1 MTLRN
6 DRIILPGRAIV
17 RALMVILLTFISF
30 SCFRKENKHEKPNSV
45 FPGQMITRAE
55 RFSLVKT
62 DSCTI
67 LTIKNPWQGARDIE
81 LVYYL
86 VSSTSRSFHYDDTTK
101 IIRVPVKKIICTSTT
116 HIAMIDALG
125 EEASIA
131 GVSGTSYIYNK
142 SIADRIKN
150 GMIPEIGYDA
160 GIDNELILKI
170 APDLIIMY
178 GIGGEGEGYTAK
190 LREMGIKVMF
200 DADYLENYPLG
211 KAEWI
216 KLFGALYC
224 KENISDSIFN
234 SISVSYDRLK
244 ELIAGE
250 IKNRPSVLL
259 GLPFKDTWYI
269 SPGNSYIS
277 RLIDDAGGHY
287 LWSDVE
293 SSVSMPYSLENVFLQ
308 SARAEFWLNTGSV
321 NSRSE
326 ITAFD
331 PRLAAIESFRNG
343 NLYNNNKRM
352 SPGGGND
359 YWESGT
365 INPDVI
371 LKDIA
376 SILHPEL
383 FENYD
388 LVYYRKIE

>member
-1 MTLRN
+1 MPLRN
-6 DRIILPGRAIV
+6 NRIILPVRVIV
-17 RALMVILLTFISF
+17 RVSIVILLAFSSF

-45 FPGQMITRAE
+45 FPGQMILKAE
-55 RFSLVKT
+55 RFSLEKT

-67 LTIKNPWQGARDIE
+67 LTIKNPWQGARDIQ

-86 VSSTSRSFHYDDTTK
+86 VNSTSKSIHFADSTR
-101 IIRVPVKKIICTSTT
+101 IIRVPIKKIICTSTT
-116 HIAMIDALG
+116 HIAMINALG

-131 GVSGTSYIYNK
+131 GVSGTRYIYNE
-142 SIADRIKN
+142 SVAERIKN
-150 GMIPEIGYDA
+150 GLIPEIGYDA

-170 APDLIIMY
+170 APDLLIMY

-200 DADYLENYPLG
+200 DADYLENAPLG

-216 KLFGALYC
+216 KLFGALFC

-244 ELIAGE
+244 EYIAGK
-250 IKNRPSVLL
+250 IKYRPSVLL

-287 LWSDVE
+287 LWKDVK
-293 SSVSMPYSLENVFLQ
+293 SSVSMPYTLENVFLQ
-308 SARAEFWLNTGSV
+308 SAQAEFWLNTGSV
-321 NSRSE
+321 NSKSE

-331 PRLAAIESFRNG
+331 PRLVAIESFKNG
-343 NLYNNNKRM
+343 NLYNNNKRI

-365 INPDVI
+365 INPEVI

>member
-1 MTLRN
+1 
-6 DRIILPGRAIV
+6 
-17 RALMVILLTFISF
+17 
-30 SCFRKENKHEKPNSV
+30 
-45 FPGQMITRAE
+45 MITKAE
-55 RFSLVKT
+55 RFDLEKT

-81 LVYYL
+81 QVYYL
-86 VSSTSRSFHYDDTTK
+86 VKRKSGYFHYNDTTR
-101 IIRVPVKKIICTSTT
+101 IIFVPVKKIICTSTT
-116 HIAMIDALG
+116 HVAMITALG
-125 EEASIA
+125 EEESIA
-131 GVSGTSYIYNK
+131 GVSGAKYIYNK
-142 SIADRIKN
+142 SVAERIKS
-150 GMIPEIGYDA
+150 GLIPDIGYDA
-160 GIDNELILKI
+160 AIDNELILKI
-170 APDLIIMY
+170 APDLLIMY
-178 GIGGEGEGYTAK
+178 GIGSEGEGYTAK
-190 LREMGIKVMF
+190 LREMGVKVMF
-200 DADYLENYPLG
+200 DADYLENDPIG

-216 KLFGALYC
+216 KLFGALFC
-224 KENISDSIFN
+224 KEEMSDSIFK
-234 SISVSYDRLK
+234 SITASYEQLK
-244 ELIAGE
+244 NNIAGK

-277 RLIDDAGGHY
+277 RLIDDAGGRY
-287 LWSDVE
+287 LWDDME

-308 SARAEFWLNTGSV
+308 SAKAEFWLNTGSV
-321 NSRSE
+321 NSKSE

-331 PRLAAIESFRNG
+331 PRLAAIGSFKKG

-365 INPDVI
+365 INPHVI

-376 SILHPEL
+376 CILHPEL

>member
-6 DRIILPGRAIV
+6 DRVILPGRAIV
-17 RALMVILLTFISF
+17 RVSMFIFLAFISF
-30 SCFRKENKHEKPNSV
+30 SCFRKENKHEKPDSV
-45 FPGQMITRAE
+45 LPGLMITKAE
-55 RFSLVKT
+55 RFRLEKT

-86 VSSTSRSFHYDDTTK
+86 VSRTSRSFHYDDTTR
-101 IIRVPVKKIICTSTT
+101 IIRVPIQKIICTSTT
-116 HIAMIDALG
+116 HIAMIAALG
-125 EEASIA
+125 EEATIA
-131 GVSGTSYIYNK
+131 GVSGAKYIYNE
-142 SIADRIKN
+142 SVADRIRN
-150 GMIPEIGYDA
+150 GLIPEIGYDA

-170 APDLIIMY
+170 APDLLIMY

-200 DADYLENYPLG
+200 DADYLENDPLG

-224 KENISDSIFN
+224 RENISDSIFK
-234 SISVSYDRLK
+234 SISVSYEQLK
-244 ELIAGE
+244 EHIAGKL
-250 IKNRPSVLL
+250 KNRPSVLL

-287 LWSDVE
+287 LWSDME

-308 SARAEFWLNTGSV
+308 SAKAEFWLNTGSV
-321 NSRSE
+321 NSKSE
-326 ITAFD
+326 IAAFD
-331 PRLAAIESFRNG
+331 PRLTAIESFKNG
-343 NLYNNNKRM
+343 NLYNNNKRI

-365 INPDVI
+365 INPQVI

>member
-1 MTLRN
+1 
-6 DRIILPGRAIV
+6 
-17 RALMVILLTFISF
+17 
-30 SCFRKENKHEKPNSV
+30 
-45 FPGQMITRAE
+45 MITKAE
-55 RFSLVKT
+55 RFRLEKT

-67 LTIKNPWQGARDIE
+67 LTIINPWQGARDIQ

-86 VSSTSRSFHYDDTTK
+86 VNSASRSFHYDDTLK
-101 IIRVPVKKIICTSTT
+101 IIHVPIKKIICTSTT
-116 HIAMIDALG
+116 HIAMIAALG

-131 GVSGTSYIYNK
+131 GISGAKYIYNE
-142 SIADRIKN
+142 SVAGRIRN
-150 GMIPEIGYDA
+150 GLIPEIGYDA

-170 APDLIIMY
+170 APDLLIMY

-200 DADYLENYPLG
+200 DADYLENDPLG

-224 KENISDSIFN
+224 KENISDSIFK
-234 SISVSYDRLK
+234 SISVSYEQLK
-244 ELIAGE
+244 EQIAGK

-277 RLIDDAGGHY
+277 RLIYDAGGRY

-293 SSVSMPYSLENVFLQ
+293 SSMSMPYSLENVYLKSFK
-308 SARAEFWLNTGSV
+308 AEFWLNTGNV
-321 NSRSE
+321 NSKSE
-326 ITAFD
+326 IAAFD
-331 PRLAAIESFRNG
+331 PRLSDIESFKNG
-343 NLYNNNKRM
+343 YLFNNNKRI

-365 INPDVI
+365 INPQVI
-371 LKDIA
+371 LRDIA
-376 SILHPEL
+376 CILHPEL
-383 FENYD
+383 FEDHN
-388 LVYYRKIE
+388 LVYYRKVE